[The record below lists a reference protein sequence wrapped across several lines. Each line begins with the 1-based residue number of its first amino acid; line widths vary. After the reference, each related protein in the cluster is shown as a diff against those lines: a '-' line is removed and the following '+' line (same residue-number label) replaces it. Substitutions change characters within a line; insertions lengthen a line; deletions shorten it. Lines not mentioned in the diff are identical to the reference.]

1 MNKPFFHK
9 LRPNRPL
16 TVGVPEGIVAM
27 EPIPRAIYTH
37 IYKKRFDDLNY
48 FTTAIGK
55 PGSGKT
61 SALLR
66 MAEVLQV
73 DKQGH
78 PNFDVEKQVV
88 FTCEDFTKS
97 VQQTNQ
103 FKEPGKV
110 ILFDEIEVEANSKS
124 WDVIGQTFALTTST
138 CRFKLNIL
146 MASLPL
152 EQQLIL
158 HGRELRDSR
167 ITCSY
172 IDKELG
178 YIVAKF
184 ENLEYNVQS
193 KDTYGSKYYSN
204 SLAKG
209 TFFRINS
216 DDLEYTVDPFL
227 FKRPSAEIERKY
239 KKMKYEYLAGFYEQQ
254 LKQLA
259 EKSKKKQVT
268 TAEDVWEF
276 IDKNKK
282 DLKNEKGIVDPV
294 LVHTYLGIPLS
305 RAKEYTRTYDIGKL
319 RKELKRM
326 PQ

>member
-1 MNKPFFHK
+1 M
-9 LRPNRPL
+9 
-16 TVGVPEGIVAM
+16 TAGVPEHILSM
-27 EPIPRAIYTH
+27 DPIPQAIYTH

-73 DKQGH
+73 DKRGN
-78 PNFDVEKQVV
+78 PNFDVENQVV
-88 FTCEDFTKS
+88 FSCEKFTHLIKD
-97 VQQTNQ
+97 TNQ

-110 ILFDEIEVEANSKS
+110 VIFDEIEVEANSKS

-138 CRFKLNIL
+138 CRFKLNII

-167 ITCSY
+167 ITCSH
-172 IDKELG
+172 IDRDLG
-178 YIVAKF
+178 LIVGKF

-209 TFFRINS
+209 TFFRLNNNEM
-216 DDLEYTVDPFL
+216 EYTIDPFL
-227 FKRPSAEIERKY
+227 FKRPSLDIEKKY
-239 KKMKYEYLAGFYEQQ
+239 KKMKYDYLAGFYEQQ
-254 LKQLA
+254 LKQLE

-268 TAEDVWEF
+268 SAQDVWEF
-276 IDKNKK
+276 IDKNKRE
-282 DLKNEKGIVDPV
+282 LKNEKGIIDPV
-294 LVHTYLGIPLS
+294 LVHTYLGIPLT
-305 RAKEYTRTYDIGKL
+305 RAKEYTRTYDL
-319 RKELKRM
+319 RKLKKEIQRM